1 MASAS
6 RSSSASIKAWAAVRS
21 PVRSTS
27 VPHGIR
33 SVTMAARRTV
43 SAAIASSSLWKLV
56 RIAAIGRLR
65 VGVNGG
71 KRRSTDL
78 VGEVPGV
85 PGEEEEEPDGDDPG
99 VVGDPLERLARNQG

>member
-6 RSSSASIKAWAAVRS
+6 RSSSASIKDWAEARS

-56 RIAAIGRLR
+56 RISAIGRLR
-65 VGVNGG
+65 VGVDGGNGG
-71 KRRSTDL
+71 KRSSTDL
-78 VGEVPGV
+78 VGEVPRV
-85 PGEEEEEPDGDDPG
+85 PGEEEQEPDGDDP
-99 VVGDPLERLARNQG
+99 